1 LLSGVLGIAVGIV
14 LGLTG
19 AGGAVMSVPLLTLVL
34 HLPMVEAAPIGLLAV
49 ALSSGLG
56 AALALRRKILRYK
69 AASLMAL
76 AGTVA
81 SPLGIELAHRIPNR
95 PLSALFAL
103 VLLYVGTR
111 SWLDS
116 RQTPEQMAAAR
127 KQNPPPCLLNPA
139 IGKLTWTLPCARA
152 IAGSGVV
159 AGFLSGLLGV
169 GGGFIVI
176 PALRRY
182 TDLDMKAIVATSMG
196 VLTLIAGLGAAVSAA
211 HSPINFVVGLPFIAG
226 TAAGMFAGRWF
237 GNWLS
242 GPSLQRAFG
251 TLAICVAAAMF
262 FKAAA

>member
-1 LLSGVLGIAVGIV
+1 MHDLLAAVLGTAVGIV

-56 AALALRRKILRYK
+56 AALVLRRKILRYK

-76 AGTVA
+76 AGTIA

-116 RQTPEQMAAAR
+116 RQT
-127 KQNPPPCLLNPA
+127 
-139 IGKLTWTLPCARA
+139 
-152 IAGSGVV
+152 
-159 AGFLSGLLGV
+159 
-169 GGGFIVI
+169 
-176 PALRRY
+176 
-182 TDLDMKAIVATSMG
+182 
-196 VLTLIAGLGAAVSAA
+196 
-211 HSPINFVVGLPFIAG
+211 
-226 TAAGMFAGRWF
+226 
-237 GNWLS
+237 
-242 GPSLQRAFG
+242 
-251 TLAICVAAAMF
+251 
-262 FKAAA
+262 